1 MALNKIILLLLLL
14 FFASMSLPL
23 ETHSARRPITPP
35 SPRLNGHPGYCK
47 WSKPPRPPPPPPP
60 PVYSDWCA
68 PSPY

>member
-23 ETHSARRPITPP
+23 DTHSARRPITPP
-35 SPRLNGHPGYCK
+35 SPRPNGPVAYK
-47 WSKPPRPPPPPPP
+47 RPKPPPPPPPP

-68 PSPY
+68 PPPY

>member
-35 SPRLNGHPGYCK
+35 SPRPNGHVGYRPRE
-47 WSKPPRPPPPPPP
+47 PPQPPPPPPP

-68 PSPY
+68 PPPY